1 MAPINF
7 LSGYFLTFVLDT
19 PENREI
25 IRRQLAGLLHRHL
38 TSPPSLWPGCEL
50 QKYHYPCMPSWP
62 CRLQSGILW
71 QIWFA
76 RLRVE
81 GYGVLPVWLWH
92 TVMYLMNG
100 YSVVNLLLKEF
111 LFPYTNKFSGNRSK
125 LRWPCRPTFVG
136 LVGQLFRKERFFC

>member
-1 MAPINF
+1 MGIAFPVMALENF

-81 GYGVLPVWLWH
+81 GHGVLPVWLWH

-100 YSVVNLLLKEF
+100 YSVFKVPSRCSLAVI
-111 LFPYTNKFSGNRSK
+111 K
-125 LRWPCRPTFVG
+125 L
-136 LVGQLFRKERFFC
+136 

>member
-1 MAPINF
+1 MAPENF

-19 PENREI
+19 PEKREI
-25 IRRQLAGLLHRHL
+25 IRRRLAGLLHRHL

-81 GYGVLPVWLWH
+81 GHGVLPVWLWH

-100 YSVVNLLLKEF
+100 YSVVKLPLKEF
-111 LFPYTNKFSGNRSK
+111 LFPYTNKFSGSRPK

-136 LVGQLFRKERFFC
+136 LIGQLF